1 MLYARQFFSNSTAA
15 CHCCV
20 MSEWEV
26 LLCSVQVIAALCL
39 YNSLW
44 PQNLPGR
51 ESSVYVLCP
60 IISIAARGQRFPA
73 IPTKLVA
80 GLEPH
85 FWR

>member
-1 MLYARQFFSNSTAA
+1 MLLRAIA
-15 CHCCV
+15 V

-44 PQNLPGR
+44 PQNLPDR

-60 IISIAARGQRFPA
+60 TISIAAQGQSFPA
-73 IPTKLVA
+73 IPTELVA
-80 GLEPH
+80 GSDPH